1 MSVEAGPTQGNGG
14 LSGYAPPAERPPFAS
29 YAAFAAVFNASFA
42 GALLAAKKSGREL
55 PESVSAGDVV
65 LLGTATHKLSRLVA
79 KDKVTAFARAPFT
92 ELQGKGAPAEVEE
105 RPRGK
110 GLRRAVG
117 EMAVCPY
124 CLGLWIS
131 GGFHVGMLFAPRG
144 TRLAASLL
152 SALTLS
158 DFLQIAYR
166 AAEKRGLGGS

>member
-1 MSVEAGPTQGNGG
+1 MSVEAGPSDGT
-14 LSGYAPPAERPPFAS
+14 LSGYAPPAKRPPFAS
-29 YAAFAAVFNASFA
+29 YAAFAALFNASVA

-55 PESVSAGDVV
+55 PEGVSAGDVV

-92 ELQGKGAPAEVEE
+92 ELEGKGAPAEVEE
-105 RPRGK
+105 TPRGK

-117 EMAVCPY
+117 EMVVCPY

-144 TRLAASLL
+144 TRLAASVL

-166 AAEKRGLGGS
+166 ATEKRGLGGEQT

>member
-1 MSVEAGPTQGNGG
+1 MSVETGPTDGA
-14 LSGYAPPAERPPFAS
+14 LSGYAPRTERPPFPS
-29 YAAFAAVFNASFA
+29 YAAFAALFNASFA
-42 GALLAAKKSGREL
+42 GALLAAKKAGREL

-105 RPRGK
+105 KPRGK

-117 EMAVCPY
+117 EMVVCPY

-131 GGFHVGMLFAPRG
+131 GGLHVGMLFAPRG
-144 TRLAASLL
+144 TRIAASVL

-166 AAEKRGLGGS
+166 AAEKRGLGGI